1 MALIGVILLLILASG
16 VCAALAVSG
25 KTETMAAYNLDTSA
39 QARAAAQAGL
49 TAAIQVVVTSL
60 NSSALTPGA
69 AIDALLA
76 GPDGDAAATADN
88 GSLMTVDGAATGLPA
103 PNVTLQLGTLQ
114 GVSYTVQVF
123 DDDNPLRGLTLDGDA
138 IAEIE
143 ENNVAT
149 TDANERIVVRATGI
163 GRNNTTVTLE
173 AILGTTTL
181 PAILTNGDL
190 DVNGN
195 LTLLGSSGGV
205 HANGDLYIDSGSVDI
220 ADNATASGLVDIH
233 ATADVGGI
241 EAGGQ
246 PTMTVPNVNAMDYFN
261 FADYI
266 LDSDGVIK
274 NRVTGLPEADQA
286 SFGWTF
292 DGAGTWV
299 ISTDPLDGTYYVR
312 GSSVR
317 QTGSFT
323 ATMSLIVEG
332 DIDIQGNATLTP
344 DVQLPNFENLFVT
357 NGDLEI
363 TGSFATPLLIEGVI
377 MVRGQIDIAG
387 SPTIAGQILVQDVA
401 GAGTLT
407 AVNQINGNPTITY
420 NGLAGSGTFD
430 IGGWREI
437 R

>member
-49 TAAIQVVVTSL
+49 TAAVQVVITSL
-60 NSSALTPGA
+60 NNSALTPGP

-76 GPDGDAAATADN
+76 GPDGDFANTLDN
-88 GSLMTVDGAATGLPA
+88 GSLMTVDGAATGLPP
-103 PNVTLQLGTLQ
+103 PNATLQLGTLT

-123 DDDNPLRGLTLDGDA
+123 DDDDPLRGLTLSPAA
-138 IAEIE
+138 ITEVN
-143 ENNVAT
+143 EN
-149 TDANERIVVRATGI
+149 TDASTDNNERIVIRAIGR

-181 PAILTNGDL
+181 PALLTNGDL
-190 DVNGN
+190 DVQGN
-195 LTLLGSSGGV
+195 LTLLGQNGGV
-205 HANGDLYIDSGSVDI
+205 HANGNLEIGSGAVDI
-220 ADNATASGLVDIH
+220 AQDATSSLMATIH
-233 ATADVGGI
+233 ASADVGGI
-241 EAGGQ
+241 EASGQ
-246 PTMTVPNVNAMDYFN
+246 PTMTVPNVNAADYFN

-274 NRVTGLPEADQA
+274 NRVTGVAEADQA

-292 DGAGTWV
+292 DGAGTWELNA
-299 ISTDPLDGTYYVR
+299 DPIDGTYYVR
-312 GSSVR
+312 GASVR
-317 QTGSFT
+317 MAGSPT
-323 ATMSLIVEG
+323 AVMSLIVEG

-344 DVQLPNFENLFVT
+344 DVQPLLREPVRDQRRP
-357 NGDLEI
+357 GDLRQLRH
-363 TGSFATPLLIEGVI
+363 AALIEGVV
-377 MVRGQIDIAG
+377 MVRGQLDIAG
-387 SPTIAGQILVQDVA
+387 SPEIAGQILVQDVA

-407 AVNQINGNPTITY
+407 DVNTISGNPTITY

-437 R
+437 K